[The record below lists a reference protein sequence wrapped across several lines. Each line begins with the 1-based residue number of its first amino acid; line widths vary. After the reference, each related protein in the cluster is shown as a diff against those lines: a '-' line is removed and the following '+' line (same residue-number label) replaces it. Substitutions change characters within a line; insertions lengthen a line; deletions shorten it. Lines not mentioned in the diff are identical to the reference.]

1 MFKNNIKHK
10 VASSRNKR
18 TNVKKSHGQRAP
30 RA

>member
-10 VASSRNKR
+10 VASSRNER

-30 RA
+30 AH